1 MNKLTIFRCSM
12 QQSGQHHWFISL
24 ADEKSP
30 GTDKDIDYY
39 TCKEGTIIP
48 PTTGWIPSGKN
59 AKPGPIVMKVEPTSD
74 SDTTATMAMTTMTA
88 TLEEDDENSTKITK
102 SQRLLSWIRTSKLLE
117 EELLGDRIHKQVLA
131 RALPLL
137 TTISRSQHLR
147 TEDLLLLWSR
157 ARDLHAAG
165 ETELS
170 SAVFLLLST
179 TVEHHTPSLSESM
192 FQMIQADVFPAA
204 GDSGG
209 GGGGGGGGGVQS
221 SSYNAAVV
229 LMGLLGGNTSVRM
242 IISKGQGPTKSFIE
256 LVWGL
261 LTVQSV
267 SANVTEVNTIILSGD
282 KKDMN
287 QILVKPNHELCELL
301 KKALKVAPIKLSS
314 IFRNLYVSM
323 CLQRGLDGS
332 MAESSS
338 SSSAVGGGAQETRIT
353 RNDVRESYYV
363 RMLTLIKVLIE
374 SHDQMEGQVCS
385 IFVSFFGSLM

>member
-1 MNKLTIFRCSM
+1 MR
-12 QQSGQHHWFISL
+12 
-24 ADEKSP
+24 
-30 GTDKDIDYY
+30 
-39 TCKEGTIIP
+39 
-48 PTTGWIPSGKN
+48 
-59 AKPGPIVMKVEPTSD
+59 
-74 SDTTATMAMTTMTA
+74 
-88 TLEEDDENSTKITK
+88 NSTKITK

-209 GGGGGGGGGVQS
+209 GGGGSGGGGVQS

-338 SSSAVGGGAQETRIT
+338 SSSSAGGGAQETRIT

-385 IFVSFFGSLM
+385 IYIFYIFFFLTDLFCTTIIV

>member
-12 QQSGQHHWFISL
+12 QQSGAHHWFISL

-30 GTDKDIDYY
+30 GTDKDFDYY
-39 TCKEGTIIP
+39 TCKEGTLLP
-48 PTTGWIPSGKN
+48 PTTGWLPTGKN
-59 AKPGPIVMKVEPTSD
+59 VKPGPIVMKVEPTE
-74 SDTTATMAMTTMTA
+74 SDTTATAA
-88 TLEEDDENSTKITK
+88 TLEDENSTKITK

-137 TTISRSQHLR
+137 TTIARSQHLR
-147 TEDLLLLWSR
+147 AQDLLLLWSR

-192 FQMIQADVFPAA
+192 FQMIRADVFPAA
-204 GDSGG
+204 AAAAAR
-209 GGGGGGGGGVQS
+209 GGGGVQS

-229 LMGLLGGNTSVRM
+229 LMGFLGGNASVRM
-242 IISKGQGPTKSFIE
+242 IISKGHGPTKAFIE

-267 SANVTEVNTIILSGD
+267 SAHVTDVNTIILSGD
-282 KKDMN
+282 KKEMN
-287 QILVKPNHELCELL
+287 TILVKPNHELCQLL
-301 KKALKVAPIKLSS
+301 IKALKAAPAKLSS
-314 IFRNLYVSM
+314 TFRNLYVGM

-338 SSSAVGGGAQETRIT
+338 SSAGGAQEQRTTRS
-353 RNDVRESYYV
+353 DVRESYYV
-363 RMLTLIKVLIE
+363 RMLSLIKVLLE
-374 SHDQMEGQVCS
+374 SHVHMEGQVCS
-385 IFVSFFGSLM
+385 TIFFFFIFFIFFYC